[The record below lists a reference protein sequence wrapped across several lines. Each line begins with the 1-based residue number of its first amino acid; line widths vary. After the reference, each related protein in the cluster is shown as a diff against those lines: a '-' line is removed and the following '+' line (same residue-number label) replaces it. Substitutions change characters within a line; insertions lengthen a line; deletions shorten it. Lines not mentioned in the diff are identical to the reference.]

1 MQAGARHPGDLLVPR
16 QLGPV
21 SVAADCHIGRRAAG
35 LSAGPG
41 AVRRGLWQS
50 ADRANGDRRAG
61 DDSRV
66 PAVRAAPAFRAT
78 GLRAERPEVTRAVDK
93 IRIALANRGAG
104 TAPVFATVE
113 GGYFREQGRLEPEL
127 ILYQGHSRS
136 LAALIAGEADF
147 TNAVGQ
153 EVIMA
158 NRRHQGDAVIIAS
171 ATSRSAQQVSARP
184 GLTTRE
190 QLRGKRWGI
199 VARNDADEGS
209 IAMAFERWGWDRNK
223 DAEIVVVGSD
233 RPRLDLLLDER
244 RVDVAIM
251 HAPEPFQ
258 AAKRGWTMVE
268 DLGRLDSC
276 AATTRRLMRQRPD
289 TALRYV
295 RAYCRGG
302 YHFSHRR
309 GVLNQRAAQVHRR
322 DRCHGA
328 RADLAVVRPPD
339 GRDDGSQW
347 RAAAAG

>member
-1 MQAGARHPGDLLVPR
+1 M
-16 QLGPV
+16 
-21 SVAADCHIGRRAAG
+21 
-35 LSAGPG
+35 
-41 AVRRGLWQS
+41 
-50 ADRANGDRRAG
+50 
-61 DDSRV
+61 
-66 PAVRAAPAFRAT
+66 
-78 GLRAERPEVTRAVDK
+78 TRAVDK

-127 ILYQGHSRS
+127 IPYQGHSRS

-147 TNAVGQ
+147 TNAVGP

-199 VARNDADEGS
+199 VARNDADECS

-268 DLGRLDSC
+268 DLGRLDVAFQNSC

-295 RAYCRGG
+295 RACCRGV
-302 YHFSHRR
+302 YHFRIDAAFGIAVLRKYTGETDTAVPEQTWLLFVRLMGGMMSPSIEGMRTASQVLLELGAIAQPIPPEVSIDL
-309 GVLNQRAAQVHRR
+309 GVVAAVKREGYFATVLGLGS
-322 DRCHGA
+322 GA
-328 RADLAVVRPPD
+328 
-339 GRDDGSQW
+339 SS
-347 RAAAAG
+347 